1 MRVSCLQE
9 NLTRGLSTVSRAVAT
24 RSTLPVL
31 SNIYVGTDN
40 GRLKVVATNLE
51 IGLTRWVGAKVE
63 EEGATTV
70 PARVFEDLVKQSPP
84 EQIQL
89 ELDTRSEEL
98 HFQCASI
105 KATIKG
111 IEAGEFPII
120 PTADTTEGQK
130 IRMPADLL
138 REMIDQV
145 VFSAATDETRPVLTG
160 ALMNVEEGQMTMAA
174 ADGFRLSV
182 RTGRVESAIES
193 AVRMIVPARAL
204 QELGRVLRDDDDVVE
219 IIVTPNRNQILF
231 HVEDTDLVAQLIE
244 GNFPDYKMIIPDSTS
259 THVTVDTGQLLQ
271 AVRRAL
277 IFARDAA
284 NIVRFKIEAG
294 DGLEGRLEVHA
305 DAAEMG
311 GGEEELAA
319 AIEGPS
325 MEIAFNGRYLV
336 DVLSVVGSAQTAL
349 HTSSPSSPGVFEPV
363 TEEAKFTHV
372 IMPMHIGNR

>member
-9 NLTRGLSTVSRAVAT
+9 NLARGLATVSRAVAT

-31 SNIYVGTDN
+31 SNVYVGTDE
-40 GRLKVVATNLE
+40 GRLKIVATNLE
-51 IGLTRWVGAKVE
+51 IGLTKWVGAKIE
-63 EEGATTV
+63 EDGETTV

-84 EQIQL
+84 ERIQL
-89 ELDTRSEEL
+89 SLDAKADRLEYK
-98 HFQCASI
+98 CASI
-105 KATIKG
+105 SATIKG

-120 PTADTTEGQK
+120 PTAESTEGQK
-130 IRMPADLL
+130 IRMSADLL

-145 VFSAATDETRPVLTG
+145 VFAAATDETRPVLTG
-160 ALMNVEEGQMTMAA
+160 VLVDFSEDVLTMVA

-182 RTGRVESAIES
+182 RRARLDAPVEE
-193 AVRMIVPARAL
+193 AVRVIVPARAL
-204 QELGRVLRDDDDVVE
+204 QELSRVLTDDDEEVE

-231 HVEDTDLVAQLIE
+231 HVEDLDLVSQLIE

-259 THVTVDTGQLLQ
+259 THVTVDTGQLLS

-284 NIVRFKIEAG
+284 NIVRFNIEAREE
-294 DGLEGRLEVHA
+294 LEGQLTVRAE
-305 DAAEMG
+305 AAEMG
-311 GGEEELAA
+311 GGEEELMA

-336 DVLSVVGSAQTAL
+336 DLLSALGSAQTGL
-349 HTSSPSSPGVFEPV
+349 HTSSSSSPGVFKPV
-363 TEEAKFTHV
+363 GTDTDFTHV